1 MPRFHSLL
9 LATVAAVIPL
19 CPSLPLKADADPLGG
34 GGFRP
39 DLDEVI
45 RQSVVSIQ
53 GPSGSGTGVVIG
65 RSGNLY
71 TLLTARHVVGGK
83 ADQADVDLP
92 DGSAQ
97 ARLQI
102 IRGFAGVDLVV
113 ASFTS
118 SRVFVPAV
126 INGFLPY
133 PAPDT
138 AELNVPQLN
147 LRSRFDTVTN
157 KGRVAGYSLPS
168 KAIRKRLFR
177 VVDAQLI
184 EKIQGNDDGYNLLYQ
199 SSTVPGM
206 SGGPVLGFRDCS
218 NGRGFALGIS
228 PNSVFPSLVGIHGRS
243 EDYRGGDGRSGVS
256 LGIPIERDLLAFLRS
271 IATQRGIAVGE
282 AQIRPLVNRSYC
294 L

>member
-1 MPRFHSLL
+1 MARFDRLL
-9 LATVAAVIPL
+9 LAFCAAALPL
-19 CPSLPLKADADPLGG
+19 CPWLPVRADADPYAGG
-34 GGFRP
+34 ARP
-39 DLDEVI
+39 DLDAVI
-45 RQSVVSIQ
+45 RQSVVAIK

-65 RSGNLY
+65 RSGSLY

-83 ADQADVDLP
+83 ADQADVDLR
-92 DGSAQ
+92 DGSADL
-97 ARLQI
+97 RLQI
-102 IRGFAGVDLVV
+102 LREFPGIDLVV
-113 ASFTS
+113 ASFS
-118 SRVFVPAV
+118 SGRALVPAV
-126 INGFLPY
+126 INSFLPY

-138 AELNVPQLN
+138 AELTVPQLN
-147 LRSRFDTVTN
+147 LRSRFDTVTA
-157 KGRVAGYSLPS
+157 KARVAGFSLPS
-168 KAIRKRLFR
+168 RAIKQRLFR

-199 SSTVPGM
+199 SSTVQGM

-271 IATQRGIAVGE
+271 IATQRGIPVGE